1 VRVFVNRMSKR
12 IFKQKIEEIIK
23 TWRKEKKFA
32 TNI

>member
-1 VRVFVNRMSKR
+1 MSKR

-23 TWRKEKKFA
+23 TWRKEKKRKEKKFA